1 MSFIDFEN
9 KKPEKKKN
17 ANIWSAIGATNHAI
31 DREREENDFYATDPK
46 ALRILFDEGGY
57 KFPSNNILEPCAG
70 MGHLSEVLKSYGY
83 NVTSYDLID
92 RGYCPIKNFFDI
104 DKFDG
109 SICTNP
115 PYKLAQAC
123 VEHAMEIIPEGQE
136 VVMYLK
142 LTFLEGKA
150 RKQMY
155 KKCPLKTLYVM
166 SERCGCA
173 KNGDPKYFGGG
184 AVAYGFFVFHK
195 YKKDEI
201 VSDPIIKWIN

>member
-17 ANIWSAIGATNHAI
+17 ANIWSAIGATNHAV
-31 DREREENDFYATDPK
+31 DKDREENDFYATDPK

-115 PYKLAQAC
+115 PFKQAESF
-123 VEHAMEIIPEGQE
+123 VKHALDIIPENQDAAFF
-136 VVMYLK
+136 LK
-142 LTFLEGKA
+142 LIFLEGKS
-150 RKQMY
+150 RKIMY
-155 KKCPLKTLYVM
+155 KNYPLKHIYVF
-166 SERCGCA
+166 SSRISCA
-173 KNGDPKYFGGG
+173 KGGDPKFFGGG
-184 AVAYGFFVFHK
+184 AVAYAWFIFNK
-195 YKKDEI
+195 SYKNLPTI
-201 VSDPIIKWIN
+201 SWIN